1 MVYFQKSQ
9 PAPNI
14 SRNYN
19 TPEVLQRLK
28 QDFKNKC
35 YICEQKEATNIN
47 IEHFIAHQGDDSLKY
62 DWNNLFLQHLKDG

>member
-19 TPEVLQRLK
+19 IPEVLQSLK

-47 IEHFIAHQGDDSLKY
+47 IEHFVAHQGDDSLKY
-62 DWNNLFLQHLKDG
+62 DWNNLLLQHLKDG